1 MTNEGQP
8 NAVTDKRAAMSALL
22 DEAIQQMCDLGAEP
36 WEIIHRLRAA
46 EIGLRLKHWPV
57 PGADPTFACLK
68 SIAIEMD
75 RDPPRQCADIL

>member
-22 DEAIQQMCDLGAEP
+22 DGAIQQMCDLGAEP

-57 PGADPTFACLK
+57 PGADPTKEDAYDEGRP
-68 SIAIEMD
+68 AH
-75 RDPPRQCADIL
+75 RADWP